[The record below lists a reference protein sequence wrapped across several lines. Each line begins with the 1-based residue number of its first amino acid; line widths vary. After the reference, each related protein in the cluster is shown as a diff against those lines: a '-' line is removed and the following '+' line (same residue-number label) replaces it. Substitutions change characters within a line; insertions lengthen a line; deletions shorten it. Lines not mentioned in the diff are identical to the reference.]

1 MLKHVLATAISSR
14 QRIAIILRGP
24 CLMNRIA
31 DVFVQSMQ
39 KTAKILNSL
48 TLMRI
53 IANAFVKR
61 KPISANQNQKLHS
74 LTKLHVPVYVM

>member
-14 QRIAIILRGP
+14 QRIVITLRGP
-24 CLMNRIA
+24 FMMNQIA

-53 IANAFVKR
+53 IANAFVTR
-61 KPISANQNQKLHS
+61 MQISVN
-74 LTKLHVPVYVM
+74 